1 VRVSRSATGL
11 DCGRRPTARTGDG
24 LECGRRPTAGLATV
38 LSAAAGLRPD
48 WPTAY
53 GRFGRAERPADSSG
67 PGLVPASR
75 LRFRQSPH
83 RDGPPPH
90 PVHSEAVMG
99 ITDEVKKRS
108 LQLMGDPRVA
118 KLMQNEQFMKA
129 MMTFMQVSG
138 KVNSFTTEQTERVA
152 RTMRL
157 ATAQEVKDLRRTVKN
172 LEAEVARLR
181 KQLEERR

>member
-1 VRVSRSATGL
+1 
-11 DCGRRPTARTGDG
+11 
-24 LECGRRPTAGLATV
+24 
-38 LSAAAGLRPD
+38 
-48 WPTAY
+48 
-53 GRFGRAERPADSSG
+53 
-67 PGLVPASR
+67 
-75 LRFRQSPH
+75 
-83 RDGPPPH
+83 
-90 PVHSEAVMG
+90 MG

-172 LEAEVARLR
+172 LEAEVARLK